1 MIKVVKPGLYS
12 TVQDKGRKG
21 KQSYGI
27 PCSGSMDSF
36 SSDLANKILNNSEN
50 SAVLEITMV
59 GPVLEF
65 IYETVIC
72 ITGANL
78 SPFLNNKIIKMNN
91 PIFIKP
97 NDVLSFGV
105 LKSGLRSYIAILGG
119 FKTEKV
125 LGSRS
130 MFKNLTKAVK
140 LAKNDVLNFNKN
152 IIFKSSKTNLQ
163 KISNIDNEIKAY
175 KGPEFDM
182 LNSNQKDFILSN
194 KFMISNN
201 YNRMAIQL
209 SDLLVNNLKPII
221 TSIVMPGTV
230 QLTPAGSLIILMKDC
245 QTTGGYPR
253 ILQVEE
259 KSINSLAQLKK
270 DSELSFSL
278 KI

>member
-1 MIKVVKPGLYS
+1 MIKVIKPGLYS
-12 TVQDKGRKG
+12 TIQDKGRKG

-36 SSDLANKILNNSEN
+36 SSDLANKILNNSGN

-65 IYETVIC
+65 VYETVIC

-78 SPFLNNKIIKMNN
+78 SPLLNNKIIKMNN
-91 PIFIKP
+91 PIFIKS
-97 NDVLSFGV
+97 NDILSFGV
-105 LKSGLRSYIAILGG
+105 LKSGLRSYIAVLGG
-119 FKTEKV
+119 FKSEKV
-125 LGSRS
+125 FGSRS
-130 MFKNLTKAVK
+130 MFKNLTKAEK
-140 LAKNDVLNFNKN
+140 LAKNDVLNFNKD
-152 IIFKSSKTNLQ
+152 IIFKSSKINLN
-163 KISNIDNEIKAY
+163 KTSNIDNKIVVY
-175 KGPEFDM
+175 KGPEYDT
-182 LNSNQKDFILSN
+182 LNSSQKDFISSK
-194 KFMISNN
+194 KFRISNN

-209 SDLLVNNLKPII
+209 TDLLSNNLEPII
-221 TSIVMPGTV
+221 TSMVMPGTV
-230 QLTPAGSLIILMKDC
+230 QLTPAGNLIILMKDC

-270 DSELSFSL
+270 DSELWFSL

>member
-1 MIKVVKPGLYS
+1 MIKIIKPGLYS
-12 TVQDKGRKG
+12 TIQDKGRVG
-21 KQSYGI
+21 MQSYGI
-27 PCSGSMDSF
+27 PCSGTMDSF
-36 SSDLANKILNNSEN
+36 SSDLANKILNNSGN

-65 IYETVIC
+65 VYETVIC

-78 SPFLNNKIIKMNN
+78 SPLLNNKIIKMNN
-91 PIFIKP
+91 PIFIKA
-97 NDVLSFGV
+97 NDILSFGM
-105 LKSGLRSYIAILGG
+105 LKSGLRTYIAILGG

-130 MFKNLTKAVK
+130 MFKNLTKAVE
-140 LAKNDVLNFNKN
+140 LAKNDVLNFNKD
-152 IIFKSSKTNLQ
+152 IIFKSSKINLN
-163 KISNIDNEIKAY
+163 KTSNIDNKIVVY

-182 LNSNQKDFILSN
+182 LDSNQKDFILSN

-209 SDLLVNNLKPII
+209 TDLLSNTLEPII
-221 TSIVMPGTV
+221 TSMVMPGTV
-230 QLTPAGSLIILMKDC
+230 QLTPSGNLIILMKDC

-270 DSELSFSL
+270 DSELWFSL

>member
-130 MFKNLTKAVK
+130 LFKNLTIAVK

-253 ILQVEE
+253 ILQIEE

>member
-1 MIKVVKPGLYS
+1 MIRVIKPGLYS
-12 TVQDKGRKG
+12 TIQDKGRKG

-36 SSDLANKILNNSEN
+36 SSDLANKILNNSIN

-65 IYETVIC
+65 INETFIC

-78 SPFLNNKIIKMNN
+78 SPLLNNKIIKMNN
-91 PIFIKP
+91 PIYVKP

-125 LGSRS
+125 FGSRS

-140 LAKNDVLNFNKN
+140 LAKNDVLKFNKD
-152 IIFKSSKTNLQ
+152 IIFKSSKINLN
-163 KISNIDNEIKAY
+163 KTSNIDNKIVVY
-175 KGPEFDM
+175 KGPEYDT
-182 LNSNQKDFILSN
+182 LNSSQKDFISSN
-194 KFMISNN
+194 KFRISNN

-209 SDLLVNNLKPII
+209 TDLLSNTLEPII
-221 TSIVMPGTV
+221 TSVVMPGTV
-230 QLTPAGSLIILMKDC
+230 QLTPAGNLIILMKDC

-270 DSELSFSL
+270 DSELWFSL

>member
-1 MIKVVKPGLYS
+1 MIKIIKPGLYS
-12 TVQDKGRKG
+12 TIQDKGRVG
-21 KQSYGI
+21 MQSYGI
-27 PCSGSMDSF
+27 PYSGTMDSF
-36 SSDLANKILNNSEN
+36 SSDLANKILNNSGN

-65 IYETVIC
+65 VYETVIC

-78 SPFLNNKIIKMNN
+78 SPLLNNKIIKMNN
-91 PIFIKP
+91 PIFIKA
-97 NDVLSFGV
+97 NDILSFGV
-105 LKSGLRSYIAILGG
+105 LKSGLRSYIAVLGG
-119 FKTEKV
+119 FKSEKV
-125 LGSRS
+125 FGSRC

-140 LAKNDVLNFNKN
+140 LAKNDVLNFNKD
-152 IIFKSSKTNLQ
+152 IIFKSSKINLN
-163 KISNIDNEIKAY
+163 KTSNIDNKIVVY
-175 KGPEFDM
+175 KGPEYDT
-182 LNSNQKDFILSN
+182 LNSSQKDFISSK
-194 KFMISNN
+194 KFRISNN

-209 SDLLVNNLKPII
+209 TDLLSNTLEPII
-221 TSIVMPGTV
+221 TSMVMPGTV
-230 QLTPAGSLIILMKDC
+230 QLTPAGNLIILMKDC

>member
-175 KGPEFDM
+175 EGPEFDM

-253 ILQVEE
+253 ILQIEE

>member
-253 ILQVEE
+253 ILQIEE

-270 DSELSFSL
+270 DSKFSFSL

>member
-1 MIKVVKPGLYS
+1 MIKVIKPGLYS
-12 TVQDKGRKG
+12 TIQDLGRKG

-36 SSDLANKILNNSEN
+36 SSDLANKILNNSIN

-65 IYETVIC
+65 INETFIC

-78 SPFLNNKIIKMNN
+78 SPLLNNKIIKMNN
-91 PIFIKP
+91 PIYVKP

-125 LGSRS
+125 FGSRS
-130 MFKNLTKAVK
+130 LFKNLTKAVK
-140 LAKNDVLNFNKN
+140 LAKNDVLNFNED
-152 IIFKSSKTNLQ
+152 IIFKSSKINLH
-163 KISNIDNEIKAY
+163 KILNIDNEIKAY

-182 LNSNQKDFILSN
+182 LDSNQKDFVLSN

-209 SDLLVNNLKPII
+209 SDLLFNNLDPII

-230 QLTPAGSLIILMKDC
+230 QLTPAGKMIILMKDC

-253 ILQVEE
+253 ILQVDE

-270 DSELSFSL
+270 DSHLRFSL

>member
-1 MIKVVKPGLYS
+1 MIKVIKPGLYS
-12 TVQDKGRKG
+12 TIQDKGRKG

-36 SSDLANKILNNSEN
+36 SSDLANKILNNSKD
-50 SAVLEITMV
+50 SSVIEITMV

-65 IYETVIC
+65 INETVIC

-78 SPFLNNKIIKMNN
+78 SPLLNNRIIKMNN
-91 PIFIKP
+91 PIFIKA
-97 NDVLSFGV
+97 NDILSFGV
-105 LKSGLRSYIAILGG
+105 LKSGLRSYIAVLGG
-119 FKTEKV
+119 FKSEKV
-125 LGSRS
+125 FGSRS

-140 LAKNDVLNFNKN
+140 LAKNDVLNFNKD
-152 IIFKSSKTNLQ
+152 IIFKSSKINLN
-163 KISNIDNEIKAY
+163 KTSNIDNKIVVY
-175 KGPEFDM
+175 KGPEYDT
-182 LNSNQKDFILSN
+182 LNSSQKDFISSK
-194 KFMISNN
+194 KFRISNN

-209 SDLLVNNLKPII
+209 TDLLSNTLEPII
-221 TSIVMPGTV
+221 TSMVMPGTV
-230 QLTPAGSLIILMKDC
+230 QLTPSGNLIILMKDC

-270 DSELSFSL
+270 DSELWFSL

>member
-1 MIKVVKPGLYS
+1 MIKIIKPGLYS

-21 KQSYGI
+21 QQSYGI
-27 PCSGSMDSF
+27 PYSGSMDSF
-36 SSDLANKILNNSEN
+36 SSDLANKILNNSGN

-65 IYETVIC
+65 VYETVIC

-78 SPFLNNKIIKMNN
+78 SPLLNNKIVKMNN
-91 PIFIKP
+91 PIFIKA
-97 NDVLSFGV
+97 NDILSFGV

-119 FKTEKV
+119 FKTEKI

-140 LAKNDVLNFNKN
+140 LDKNDVLNFNKD
-152 IIFKSSKTNLQ
+152 IIFKSSKINLH

-182 LNSNQKDFILSN
+182 LDSNQKDFILSN

-209 SDLLVNNLKPII
+209 TDLLSNTLDPII

-230 QLTPAGSLIILMKDC
+230 QLTPAGNMIILMKDC

-270 DSELSFSL
+270 DSELWFSL

>member
-125 LGSRS
+125 FGSRS

-152 IIFKSSKTNLQ
+152 IIFKSSKINLH
-163 KISNIDNEIKAY
+163 KISNIDNEIIAY

-253 ILQVEE
+253 ILQIEE

>member
-1 MIKVVKPGLYS
+1 
-12 TVQDKGRKG
+12 
-21 KQSYGI
+21 
-27 PCSGSMDSF
+27 MDSF

-253 ILQVEE
+253 ILQIEE

>member
-1 MIKVVKPGLYS
+1 MIKVIKPGLYS
-12 TVQDKGRKG
+12 TIQDKGRKG
-21 KQSYGI
+21 QQSYGI
-27 PCSGSMDSF
+27 PYSGSMDSF
-36 SSDLANKILNNSEN
+36 SSDLANKILNNSIN

-65 IYETVIC
+65 INETVIC
-72 ITGANL
+72 VTGANL
-78 SPFLNNKIIKMNN
+78 SPLLNNKIIKMNN
-91 PIFIKP
+91 PIYVKP
-97 NDVLSFGV
+97 YDVLSFGV
-105 LKSGLRSYIAILGG
+105 LKSGLRSYIAVLGG

-140 LAKNDVLNFNKN
+140 LAKNDVLNFNKEL
-152 IIFKSSKTNLQ
+152 IFKSSKINLH
-163 KISNIDNEIKAY
+163 KTSNIDNEIKAY
-175 KGPEFDM
+175 EGPEFDM
-182 LNSNQKDFILSN
+182 LDSYQKDFILSN

-209 SDLLVNNLKPII
+209 SDLLFNNLDPII

-230 QLTPAGSLIILMKDC
+230 QLTPAGNMIILMKDC

-253 ILQVEE
+253 ILQIEE

-270 DSELSFSL
+270 DSHIWFSL

>member
-1 MIKVVKPGLYS
+1 MIKIIKSGLYS
-12 TVQDKGRKG
+12 SVQDKGRVG
-21 KQSYGI
+21 IQSYGV
-27 PCSGSMDSF
+27 PYSGSMDSF
-36 SSDLANKILNNSEN
+36 SSDLANKILNNSEDA
-50 SAVLEITMV
+50 AVIEITMV

-65 IYETVIC
+65 NNETVIS

-78 SPFLNNKIIKMNN
+78 SPLLNNKIIKMYE
-91 PIFIKP
+91 PVIIKA
-97 NDVLSFGV
+97 NDLLSFGG
-105 LKSGLRSYIAILGG
+105 LKSGLRAYIAILGG

-125 LGSRS
+125 YGSRS
-130 MFKNLTKAVK
+130 MFKNFTKHFKLNVNDILT
-140 LAKNDVLNFNKN
+140 FNNN
-152 IIFKSSKTNLQ
+152 ILFKSSKITLT
-163 KISNIDNEIKAY
+163 KGLDIDKQIVAY
-175 KGPEFDM
+175 KGPEYDM
-182 LNSNQKDFILSN
+182 LNSNQKEFISSN
-194 KFMISNN
+194 IFKISNN

-230 QLTPAGSLIILMKDC
+230 QLTPDGSLIILMKDC

-253 ILQVEE
+253 ILQIEE

>member
-1 MIKVVKPGLYS
+1 MIKVIKPGLYS
-12 TVQDKGRKG
+12 TIQDKGRKG
-21 KQSYGI
+21 QQSYGI
-27 PCSGSMDSF
+27 PYSGSMDSF
-36 SSDLANKILNNSEN
+36 SSDLANKILNNSIN

-65 IYETVIC
+65 INETVIC
-72 ITGANL
+72 VTGANL

-91 PIFIKP
+91 PIYVKP
-97 NDVLSFGV
+97 YDVLSFGV

-140 LAKNDVLNFNKN
+140 LAKNDVLNFNKE
-152 IIFKSSKTNLQ
+152 IIFKSSKINLH
-163 KISNIDNEIKAY
+163 KTSNIDNEIKAY
-175 KGPEFDM
+175 EGPEFDM
-182 LNSNQKDFILSN
+182 LDSYQKDFILSN

-209 SDLLVNNLKPII
+209 SDLLFNNLDPII

-230 QLTPAGSLIILMKDC
+230 QLTPAGNMIILMKDC

-253 ILQVEE
+253 ILQIEE

-270 DSELSFSL
+270 DSHLWFSL